1 MQTVKL
7 TPMRMIF
14 NNPESNFSIISCRTK
29 DESIERHP
37 QYSTISLKG
46 TGIADLKMGQSID
59 CIIEPCVEDKY
70 KYSYKFIGFAGF
82 VAKDGKFNLTEKAE
96 LQTLRNLMTNGQAES
111 CHVAYPHFV
120 SMVLNGEE
128 AKLDYKKIRGVG
140 KVLLPRYIDK
150 IKTNNKRVK
159 FMSETYAWGIEHDE
173 DINKIAATYKNVYG
187 FSKDINTNPYSVMI
201 NLLEWSFDRADR
213 AIINKTAKWL
223 DSYERCEA
231 ATIYALKH
239 NELDGN
245 TRMQAKMLFDMVKR
259 KAPQCVHHLL
269 DVVTKSAQVHYDLP
283 SQNTAL
289 QATYSAE
296 QHIADVIKKKIAN
309 PHYYPMD
316 WQKFTSVDGL
326 ELTDEQTQILEMA
339 CKQDVMML
347 TGSAGCVDCDTE
359 FFTGTGWKRIADYQD
374 GDRVLQY
381 NEDGTAELVNPIAY
395 IKKTCNTLWHF
406 ETLRGLNQTVC
417 DDHRIIYETR
427 DGVLKECNIEQLKQM
442 HLPSTK
448 NFQGRFLTTF
458 NFGGFGIDLNE
469 WQIRLM
475 CAVLADGHFN
485 AGNKNST
492 RCTFHIK
499 KQRKKDRLIY
509 LFNKNGL
516 EYKEHGSTEEGYTD
530 YHVYVPRREKQ
541 FTEYWYGCSNE
552 QLKIIVDEVVYWD
565 GCIRYTKNNTK
576 YLTYCSSIK
585 SDADFIQYAAS
596 AIGIRASISTCNR
609 IGEIKHLNGK
619 EYIRKTNV
627 YTVHFSNRTKVGL
640 CSDNRSKCTKT
651 PITQVPTTD
660 GYKYCFT
667 VPSHM
672 LVLRRKDCI
681 FITGNC
687 GKTTSMQAL
696 VNMLDSNGYTYTLLA
711 PTGISSKKLR
721 EATQKEASTIH
732 MFLTMSENLGD
743 YLIIDEA
750 SQISVHLL
758 SMLFDKVADTT
769 KIIFIADPS
778 QLASIACG
786 NIVEDM
792 LDSGIVPVCNLTKVF
807 RYNTSGIITIA
818 TDVRNG
824 ANDHLTDT
832 FTDYK
837 FVETDTLV
845 IKQIEQEY
853 ARLLADGYS
862 KDDVLI
868 LSPFNKGEVG
878 SLAINA
884 AIQAKFNPNELSKVG
899 HTVNNVPIYFK
910 VGDKVINKKNE
921 YAMPLADDDTAFV
934 ANGDIGTV
942 MEIVPDEKEPYMIV
956 RYDCG
961 DCIVDKAHIK
971 NTLLSYCCS
980 IHSVQG
986 SQAKAV
992 IVVIDRSHANLL
1004 SRNLIYTSV
1013 SRAQDKLVL
1022 IGDEAAIQEGLKV
1035 QEEKERNTALR
1046 EMLLDK
1052 LTES

>member
-37 QYSTISLKG
+37 QYGTISLKG

-59 CIIEPCVEDKY
+59 CIIEPCIDDKY

-96 LQTLRNLMTNGQAES
+96 LQTLRSLMTNGQAES
-111 CHVAYPHFV
+111 CHAAYPHFV
-120 SMVLNGEE
+120 SMVLNGE
-128 AKLDYKKIRGVG
+128 ADKLDYKKIRGVG

-150 IKTNNKRVK
+150 IKTINKRVE
-159 FMSETYAWGIEHDE
+159 FMGETYAWGIEHDE
-173 DINKIAATYKNVYG
+173 DINKIAATYKNVYE
-187 FSKDINTNPYSVMI
+187 FSKDINTNPYAIMI

-213 AIINKTAKWL
+213 AITKKTAKWI

-269 DVVTKSAQVHYDLP
+269 DVVTKSAQVHYDTP

-296 QHIADVIKKKIAN
+296 EHIADVIKKKIAN

-326 ELTDEQTQILEMA
+326 ELTDEQAQILEMA

-347 TGSAGCVDCDTE
+347 TGSAGVGKSAT
-359 FFTGTGWKRIADYQD
+359 TKA
-374 GDRVLQY
+374 
-381 NEDGTAELVNPIAY
+381 
-395 IKKTCNTLWHF
+395 
-406 ETLRGLNQTVC
+406 
-417 DDHRIIYETR
+417 IIE
-427 DGVLKECNIEQLKQM
+427 M
-442 HLPSTK
+442 
-448 NFQGRFLTTF
+448 
-458 NFGGFGIDLNE
+458 
-469 WQIRLM
+469 
-475 CAVLADGHFN
+475 
-485 AGNKNST
+485 
-492 RCTFHIK
+492 
-499 KQRKKDRLIY
+499 
-509 LFNKNGL
+509 L
-516 EYKEHGSTEEGYTD
+516 EA
-530 YHVYVPRREKQ
+530 
-541 FTEYWYGCSNE
+541 
-552 QLKIIVDEVVYWD
+552 
-565 GCIRYTKNNTK
+565 NN
-576 YLTYCSSIK
+576 
-585 SDADFIQYAAS
+585 
-596 AIGIRASISTCNR
+596 
-609 IGEIKHLNGK
+609 
-619 EYIRKTNV
+619 
-627 YTVHFSNRTKVGL
+627 
-640 CSDNRSKCTKT
+640 
-651 PITQVPTTD
+651 
-660 GYKYCFT
+660 
-667 VPSHM
+667 
-672 LVLRRKDCI
+672 
-681 FITGNC
+681 
-687 GKTTSMQAL
+687 
-696 VNMLDSNGYTYTLLA
+696 YTYTLLS
-711 PTGISSKKLR
+711 PTGIASKRLR
-721 EATQKEASTIH
+721 EATGREASTIH
-732 MFLTMSENLGD
+732 MFLACGDNLGD
-743 YLIIDEA
+743 YVLIDEMGMV
-750 SQISVHLL
+750 SVHLL
-758 SMLFDKVADTT
+758 SMLFDKVTDRT

-792 LDSGIVPVCNLTKVF
+792 LNSGVVPVCNLTKVF

-824 ANDHLTDT
+824 VNEHLTDT

-837 FVETDTLV
+837 FIETDTLV

-853 ARLLADGYS
+853 ARLLADGYN

-884 AIQAKFNPNELSKVG
+884 AIQAKFNPNELSTVG
-899 HTVNNVPIYFK
+899 HTVNNVPIHFK

-921 YAMPLADDDTAFV
+921 YAMPLVDDSDTAFV

-971 NTLLSYCCS
+971 NTLLAYAIS
-980 IHSVQG
+980 IHSCQG

-992 IVVIDRSHANLL
+992 IVVIDRSHVRML
-1004 SRNLIYTSV
+1004 SRNLCYTAV
-1013 SRAQDKLVL
+1013 SRAQERLIL
-1022 IGDEAAIQEGLKV
+1022 IGDEAAIQDGLKV
-1035 QEEKERNTALR
+1035 QEEKIRDTWLR
-1046 EMLLDK
+1046 EELIK
-1052 LTES
+1052 

>member
-29 DESIERHP
+29 DETIETNP
-37 QYSTISLKG
+37 KYGTISLKG

-59 CIIEPCVEDKY
+59 CVIEPCVDDKY

-96 LQTLRNLMTNGQAES
+96 LQTLRSLMTNGQAES
-111 CHVAYPHFV
+111 CHAAYPHFV
-120 SMVLNGEE
+120 SMVLNDE
-128 AKLDYKKIRGVG
+128 ADKLDYKKIRGVG
-140 KVLLPRYIDK
+140 KVLLPRYINK
-150 IKTNNKRVK
+150 IKTINKRVE
-159 FMSETYAWGIEHDE
+159 FMGETYAWGIEHDE

-187 FSKDINTNPYSVMI
+187 FSKDINANPYAVMI
-201 NLLEWSFDRADR
+201 NLLEWSFDGADR
-213 AIINKTAKWL
+213 AIINKTCQWL

-245 TRMQAKMLFDMVKR
+245 TRMQAKMLFDVVKC

-269 DVVTKSAQVHYDLP
+269 DVVTKAAQVHYDAS
-283 SQNTAL
+283 SQNAAL

-326 ELTDEQTQILEMA
+326 ELTDEQARILEMA
-339 CKQDVMML
+339 CKQDVMIL
-347 TGSAGCVDCDTE
+347 TGSAG
-359 FFTGTGWKRIADYQD
+359 TGKSQTTKAIIEM
-374 GDRVLQY
+374 L
-381 NEDGTAELVNPIAY
+381 EVN
-395 IKKTCNTLWHF
+395 N
-406 ETLRGLNQTVC
+406 
-417 DDHRIIYETR
+417 
-427 DGVLKECNIEQLKQM
+427 
-442 HLPSTK
+442 
-448 NFQGRFLTTF
+448 
-458 NFGGFGIDLNE
+458 
-469 WQIRLM
+469 
-475 CAVLADGHFN
+475 
-485 AGNKNST
+485 
-492 RCTFHIK
+492 
-499 KQRKKDRLIY
+499 
-509 LFNKNGL
+509 
-516 EYKEHGSTEEGYTD
+516 
-530 YHVYVPRREKQ
+530 
-541 FTEYWYGCSNE
+541 
-552 QLKIIVDEVVYWD
+552 
-565 GCIRYTKNNTK
+565 
-576 YLTYCSSIK
+576 
-585 SDADFIQYAAS
+585 
-596 AIGIRASISTCNR
+596 
-609 IGEIKHLNGK
+609 
-619 EYIRKTNV
+619 
-627 YTVHFSNRTKVGL
+627 
-640 CSDNRSKCTKT
+640 
-651 PITQVPTTD
+651 
-660 GYKYCFT
+660 
-667 VPSHM
+667 
-672 LVLRRKDCI
+672 
-681 FITGNC
+681 
-687 GKTTSMQAL
+687 
-696 VNMLDSNGYTYTLLA
+696 YTYTPLS
-711 PTGISSKKLR
+711 PTGIAAKRLR
-721 EATQKEASTIH
+721 EATGREASTIH
-732 MFLTMSENLGD
+732 MFLACDGNLGD
-743 YLIIDEA
+743 YVLIDEMGMV
-750 SQISVHLL
+750 SVHLL
-758 SMLFDKVADTT
+758 SMLFDKVTDTT

-824 ANDHLTDT
+824 VNDHLTDT

-837 FVETDTLV
+837 FIGTDTLV

-868 LSPFNKGEVG
+868 LSPFNKGDVG

-899 HTVNNVPIYFK
+899 HTVNDVPIYFK

-921 YAMPLADDDTAFV
+921 YAMPLVNDDTAFV

-971 NTLLSYCCS
+971 NTLLAYAIS
-980 IHSVQG
+980 IHSCQG

-992 IVVIDRSHANLL
+992 IVVIDRSHTRML
-1004 SRNLIYTSV
+1004 SRNLCYTAV
-1013 SRAQDKLVL
+1013 SRAQERLIL
-1022 IGDEAAIQEGLKV
+1022 IGDEVAIQEGLRV
-1035 QEEKERNTALR
+1035 QEEKERDTELC

-1052 LTES
+1052 STES

>member
-29 DESIERHP
+29 DESIETNP
-37 QYSTISLKG
+37 KYGTISLKG
-46 TGIADLKMGQSID
+46 TGIANLKMRQSID
-59 CIIEPCVEDKY
+59 CIIEPCEDDKY

-82 VAKDGKFNLTEKAE
+82 VAKDGKFNLSEKAE
-96 LQTLRNLMTNGQAES
+96 LQTLRSLMTNGQAES
-111 CHVAYPHFV
+111 CHAAYPHFV
-120 SMVLNGEE
+120 NMVLNGEE

-140 KVLLPRYIDK
+140 KVLLPRYIAK
-150 IKTNNKRVK
+150 IKTINKRVE
-159 FMSETYAWGIEHDE
+159 FMGETYAWGIEHDE
-173 DINKIAATYKNVYG
+173 DINKIAATYKNVYE
-187 FSKDINTNPYSVMI
+187 FSKDISANPYAVMI

-213 AIINKTAKWL
+213 AITKKTAKWL

-245 TRMQAKMLFDMVKR
+245 TRMQAKQLFNMVKQ

-269 DVVTKSAQVHYDLP
+269 NVVTKSAQVHYDPP

-326 ELTDEQTQILEMA
+326 ELTDEQSQILEMA

-347 TGSAGCVDCDTE
+347 TAAG
-359 FFTGTGWKRIADYQD
+359 G
-374 GDRVLQY
+374 
-381 NEDGTAELVNPIAY
+381 
-395 IKKTCNTLWHF
+395 
-406 ETLRGLNQTVC
+406 
-417 DDHRIIYETR
+417 
-427 DGVLKECNIEQLKQM
+427 
-442 HLPSTK
+442 
-448 NFQGRFLTTF
+448 
-458 NFGGFGIDLNE
+458 
-469 WQIRLM
+469 
-475 CAVLADGHFN
+475 
-485 AGNKNST
+485 
-492 RCTFHIK
+492 
-499 KQRKKDRLIY
+499 
-509 LFNKNGL
+509 
-516 EYKEHGSTEEGYTD
+516 
-530 YHVYVPRREKQ
+530 
-541 FTEYWYGCSNE
+541 
-552 QLKIIVDEVVYWD
+552 
-565 GCIRYTKNNTK
+565 
-576 YLTYCSSIK
+576 
-585 SDADFIQYAAS
+585 
-596 AIGIRASISTCNR
+596 
-609 IGEIKHLNGK
+609 
-619 EYIRKTNV
+619 
-627 YTVHFSNRTKVGL
+627 
-640 CSDNRSKCTKT
+640 
-651 PITQVPTTD
+651 
-660 GYKYCFT
+660 
-667 VPSHM
+667 
-672 LVLRRKDCI
+672 
-681 FITGNC
+681 C
-687 GKTTSMQAL
+687 GKTTSVKA
-696 VNMLDSNGYTYTLLA
+696 VIEMLEANNYTYTLLA
-711 PTGISSKKLR
+711 PTGISSKRLR
-721 EATQKEASTIH
+721 EATDREAQTIH
-732 MFLTMSENLGD
+732 MFLTMGDNVGD
-743 YLIIDEA
+743 YLICDEC
-750 SQISVHLL
+750 SMCSVHLL
-758 SMLFDKVADTT
+758 SMLFDKVTDHT
-769 KIIFIADPS
+769 KIIFIADQS

-824 ANDHLTDT
+824 VNDHLTDT

-837 FVETDTLV
+837 FIETDTLV

-868 LSPFNKGEVG
+868 LSPFNKGDVG

-884 AIQAKFNPNELSKVG
+884 AIQAKFNPNELSTVG

-961 DCIVDKAHIK
+961 DCVVDKAHIK

-992 IVVIDRSHANLL
+992 IVVIDRSHVRML
-1004 SRNLIYTSV
+1004 SRNLCYTAV
-1013 SRAQDKLVL
+1013 SRAQEKLVL

-1035 QEEKERNTALR
+1035 QEEKERDTELC
-1046 EMLLDK
+1046 EILLDK
-1052 LTES
+1052 STES

>member
-14 NNPESNFSIISCRTK
+14 NNPESNYSIISCRTK
-29 DESIERHP
+29 DESIECHP
-37 QYSTISLKG
+37 QYGTISLKG

-59 CIIEPCVEDKY
+59 CIIEPCEDDKY

-96 LQTLRNLMTNGQAES
+96 LQTLRSLMTNGQAES
-111 CHVAYPHFV
+111 CHAAYPHFV

-150 IKTNNKRVK
+150 IKTINKRVE
-159 FMSETYAWGIEHDE
+159 FMGETYAWGIEHDE
-173 DINKIAATYKNVYG
+173 DINKIAATYKNVYE
-187 FSKDINTNPYSVMI
+187 FSKDINTNPYTIMI

-213 AIINKTAKWL
+213 AITKKTAKWL

-245 TRMQAKMLFDMVKR
+245 TRMQAKRLFEIIKGRV
-259 KAPQCVHHLL
+259 PQCIRNLL
-269 DVVTKSAQVHYDLP
+269 DVVTKATQVHYDAP

-296 QHIADVIKKKIAN
+296 EHIADVIKKKIAN

-326 ELTDEQTQILEMA
+326 ELTDEQARILEMA

-347 TGSAGCVDCDTE
+347 TGSAG
-359 FFTGTGWKRIADYQD
+359 TGKSQTTKAIIEM
-374 GDRVLQY
+374 L
-381 NEDGTAELVNPIAY
+381 
-395 IKKTCNTLWHF
+395 
-406 ETLRGLNQTVC
+406 ET
-417 DDHRIIYETR
+417 
-427 DGVLKECNIEQLKQM
+427 
-442 HLPSTK
+442 
-448 NFQGRFLTTF
+448 
-458 NFGGFGIDLNE
+458 
-469 WQIRLM
+469 
-475 CAVLADGHFN
+475 
-485 AGNKNST
+485 
-492 RCTFHIK
+492 
-499 KQRKKDRLIY
+499 
-509 LFNKNGL
+509 
-516 EYKEHGSTEEGYTD
+516 
-530 YHVYVPRREKQ
+530 
-541 FTEYWYGCSNE
+541 
-552 QLKIIVDEVVYWD
+552 
-565 GCIRYTKNNTK
+565 NN
-576 YLTYCSSIK
+576 
-585 SDADFIQYAAS
+585 
-596 AIGIRASISTCNR
+596 
-609 IGEIKHLNGK
+609 
-619 EYIRKTNV
+619 
-627 YTVHFSNRTKVGL
+627 
-640 CSDNRSKCTKT
+640 
-651 PITQVPTTD
+651 
-660 GYKYCFT
+660 
-667 VPSHM
+667 
-672 LVLRRKDCI
+672 
-681 FITGNC
+681 
-687 GKTTSMQAL
+687 
-696 VNMLDSNGYTYTLLA
+696 YTYTLLS
-711 PTGISSKKLR
+711 PTGIAAKRLR
-721 EATQKEASTIH
+721 EATGREASTIH
-732 MFLTMSENLGD
+732 MFLTCGGNLGD
-743 YLIIDEA
+743 YVLIDEMGMV
-750 SQISVHLL
+750 SVHLL
-758 SMLFDKVADTT
+758 SMLFDKVTDNT

-824 ANDHLTDT
+824 VNDHLTDT

-837 FVETDTLV
+837 FIETDTLV

-884 AIQAKFNPNELSKVG
+884 AIQAKFNPNELSTVG
-899 HTVNNVPIYFK
+899 HTVNDIPIYFK

-921 YAMPLADDDTAFV
+921 YAMPLVDDDTAFV

-971 NTLLSYCCS
+971 NTLLAYAIS
-980 IHSVQG
+980 IHSCQG

-992 IVVIDRSHANLL
+992 IVVIDKSHVRML
-1004 SRNLIYTSV
+1004 SRNLCYTAV
-1013 SRAQDKLVL
+1013 SRAQEQLIL
-1022 IGDEAAIQEGLKV
+1022 IGDETAIQDGLKV
-1035 QEEKERNTALR
+1035 QEEKERDTELK
-1046 EMLLDK
+1046 EMLIK
-1052 LTES
+1052 

>member
-14 NNPESNFSIISCRTK
+14 NHPESNFSIISCRTK
-29 DESIERHP
+29 DETIEAHP
-37 QYSTISLKG
+37 QYGTISLKG

-59 CIIEPCVEDKY
+59 CIIEPCVDDKY

-82 VAKDGKFNLTEKAE
+82 VAKDGKFNLSEKAE
-96 LQTLRNLMTNGQAES
+96 LQTLRSLMTNGQAES
-111 CHVAYPHFV
+111 CHAAYPHFV
-120 SMVLNGEE
+120 SMVLNGE
-128 AKLDYKKIRGVG
+128 ADKLNCKKIRGVG

-150 IKTNNKRVK
+150 IKTINKRVE
-159 FMSETYAWGIEHDE
+159 FMGETYAWGIEHDE

-187 FSKDINTNPYSVMI
+187 FSKDINTNPYSIMI

-213 AIINKTAKWL
+213 AITKKTAKWL

-245 TRMQAKMLFDMVKR
+245 TRMQAKLLFEIIKR
-259 KAPQCVHHLL
+259 RAPQCIRSLF
-269 DVVTKSAQVHYDLP
+269 DVVTKAAQVHYDAP

-326 ELTDEQTQILEMA
+326 ELTDEQALILEMA

-347 TGSAGCVDCDTE
+347 TGSAG
-359 FFTGTGWKRIADYQD
+359 TGKSATTKA
-374 GDRVLQY
+374 
-381 NEDGTAELVNPIAY
+381 
-395 IKKTCNTLWHF
+395 
-406 ETLRGLNQTVC
+406 
-417 DDHRIIYETR
+417 IIE
-427 DGVLKECNIEQLKQM
+427 M
-442 HLPSTK
+442 
-448 NFQGRFLTTF
+448 
-458 NFGGFGIDLNE
+458 
-469 WQIRLM
+469 
-475 CAVLADGHFN
+475 
-485 AGNKNST
+485 
-492 RCTFHIK
+492 
-499 KQRKKDRLIY
+499 
-509 LFNKNGL
+509 L
-516 EYKEHGSTEEGYTD
+516 EA
-530 YHVYVPRREKQ
+530 
-541 FTEYWYGCSNE
+541 
-552 QLKIIVDEVVYWD
+552 
-565 GCIRYTKNNTK
+565 NN
-576 YLTYCSSIK
+576 
-585 SDADFIQYAAS
+585 
-596 AIGIRASISTCNR
+596 
-609 IGEIKHLNGK
+609 
-619 EYIRKTNV
+619 
-627 YTVHFSNRTKVGL
+627 
-640 CSDNRSKCTKT
+640 
-651 PITQVPTTD
+651 
-660 GYKYCFT
+660 
-667 VPSHM
+667 
-672 LVLRRKDCI
+672 
-681 FITGNC
+681 
-687 GKTTSMQAL
+687 
-696 VNMLDSNGYTYTLLA
+696 YTYTLLS
-711 PTGISSKKLR
+711 PTGIAAKRLR
-721 EATQKEASTIH
+721 EATGREASTIH
-732 MFLTMSENLGD
+732 MFLTCGDNLGD
-743 YLIIDEA
+743 YVLIDEMGMV
-750 SQISVHLL
+750 SVHLL
-758 SMLFDKVADTT
+758 SMLFDKVTDTT

-824 ANDHLTDT
+824 VNDHLTDT

-837 FVETDTLV
+837 FIETDTLV

-868 LSPFNKGEVG
+868 LSPFNKGDVG

-884 AIQAKFNPNELSKVG
+884 AIQAKFNPNELSTVG
-899 HTVNNVPIYFK
+899 HSINDVPIYFK

-921 YAMPLADDDTAFV
+921 YAMPLYDTDDTAFV

-942 MEIVPDEKEPYMIV
+942 IEIVPNEKEPYMIV

-971 NTLLSYCCS
+971 NTLLAYAIS
-980 IHSVQG
+980 IHSCQG

-992 IVVIDRSHANLL
+992 IVVIDRSHVRML
-1004 SRNLIYTSV
+1004 SRNLCYTAV
-1013 SRAQDKLVL
+1013 SRAQERLIL

-1035 QEEKERNTALR
+1035 QEEKERDTWLR
-1046 EMLLDK
+1046 EELIK
-1052 LTES
+1052 

>member
-29 DESIERHP
+29 DETIETHP
-37 QYSTISLKG
+37 KYGTISLKG

-59 CIIEPCVEDKY
+59 CIIEPCVDDKY

-96 LQTLRNLMTNGQAES
+96 LQTLRSLMTNGQAES
-111 CHVAYPHFV
+111 CHAAYPHFV
-120 SMVLNGEE
+120 SMVLNGE
-128 AKLDYKKIRGVG
+128 ADKLDYKKIRGVG

-150 IKTNNKRVK
+150 IKTINKRVE
-159 FMSETYAWGIEHDE
+159 FMGETYAWGIENDE
-173 DINKIAATYKNVYG
+173 DINKIAATYKNVYE
-187 FSKDINTNPYSVMI
+187 FSKDINANPYAVMI

-213 AIINKTAKWL
+213 AITKKTRKWL

-245 TRMQAKMLFDMVKR
+245 TRMQAKALFDVVKR

-269 DVVTKSAQVHYDLP
+269 DVVTKSAQVHYEAP

-289 QATYSAE
+289 QATYNAE
-296 QHIADVIKKKIAN
+296 QHIANVIKEKIAN

-326 ELTDEQTQILEMA
+326 ELTDEQAQILEMA

-347 TGSAGCVDCDTE
+347 TGSAG
-359 FFTGTGWKRIADYQD
+359 TGKSATTKA
-374 GDRVLQY
+374 
-381 NEDGTAELVNPIAY
+381 
-395 IKKTCNTLWHF
+395 
-406 ETLRGLNQTVC
+406 
-417 DDHRIIYETR
+417 IIE
-427 DGVLKECNIEQLKQM
+427 M
-442 HLPSTK
+442 
-448 NFQGRFLTTF
+448 
-458 NFGGFGIDLNE
+458 
-469 WQIRLM
+469 
-475 CAVLADGHFN
+475 
-485 AGNKNST
+485 
-492 RCTFHIK
+492 
-499 KQRKKDRLIY
+499 
-509 LFNKNGL
+509 L
-516 EYKEHGSTEEGYTD
+516 EA
-530 YHVYVPRREKQ
+530 
-541 FTEYWYGCSNE
+541 
-552 QLKIIVDEVVYWD
+552 
-565 GCIRYTKNNTK
+565 NN
-576 YLTYCSSIK
+576 
-585 SDADFIQYAAS
+585 
-596 AIGIRASISTCNR
+596 
-609 IGEIKHLNGK
+609 
-619 EYIRKTNV
+619 
-627 YTVHFSNRTKVGL
+627 
-640 CSDNRSKCTKT
+640 
-651 PITQVPTTD
+651 
-660 GYKYCFT
+660 
-667 VPSHM
+667 
-672 LVLRRKDCI
+672 
-681 FITGNC
+681 
-687 GKTTSMQAL
+687 
-696 VNMLDSNGYTYTLLA
+696 YTYTLLS
-711 PTGISSKKLR
+711 PTGIAAKRLR
-721 EATQKEASTIH
+721 EATGREASTIH
-732 MFLTMSENLGD
+732 MFLTCDGNLGD
-743 YLIIDEA
+743 YVLIDEMGMV
-750 SQISVHLL
+750 SVHLL
-758 SMLFDKVADTT
+758 SMLFDKVTDRT

-824 ANDHLTDT
+824 VNDHLTDT

-837 FVETDTLV
+837 FIETDTLV

-868 LSPFNKGEVG
+868 LSPFNKGDVG

-899 HTVNNVPIYFK
+899 HTVNDVPIYFK

-921 YAMPLADDDTAFV
+921 YAMPLVDDDTAFV

-942 MEIVPDEKEPYMIV
+942 IEIVPDEKEPYMIV
-956 RYDCG
+956 RYDRR

-971 NTLLSYCCS
+971 NTLLAYAIS
-980 IHSVQG
+980 IHSCQG

-992 IVVIDRSHANLL
+992 IVVIDRSHVRML
-1004 SRNLIYTSV
+1004 SRNLCYTAV
-1013 SRAQDKLVL
+1013 SRAQERLIL
-1022 IGDEAAIQEGLKV
+1022 IGDDAAIQEGLKV
-1035 QEEKERNTALR
+1035 QEEKERDTELC

-1052 LTES
+1052 STES

>member
-29 DESIERHP
+29 DESIECHP
-37 QYSTISLKG
+37 QYGTISLKG

-59 CIIEPCVEDKY
+59 CIIEPCEDDKY

-96 LQTLRNLMTNGQAES
+96 LQTLRSLMTNGQAES
-111 CHVAYPHFV
+111 CHAAYPHFV

-140 KVLLPRYIDK
+140 KVLLPRYINK
-150 IKTNNKRVK
+150 IKTINKRVE
-159 FMSETYAWGIEHDE
+159 FMGETYAWGIENDE

-187 FSKDINTNPYSVMI
+187 FSKDINTNPYAVMV
-201 NLLEWSFDRADR
+201 NLLEWLFDRADR
-213 AIINKTAKWL
+213 AILKKTTKWL

-231 ATIYALKH
+231 ATIYTLKH

-245 TRMQAKMLFDMVKR
+245 TRMQAKQLFDMVKQ

-269 DVVTKSAQVHYDLP
+269 DVVTKSAQVHYDAP

-326 ELTDEQTQILEMA
+326 ELTDEQAQILEMA

-347 TGSAGCVDCDTE
+347 TGSAGVGKSAT
-359 FFTGTGWKRIADYQD
+359 TKA
-374 GDRVLQY
+374 
-381 NEDGTAELVNPIAY
+381 
-395 IKKTCNTLWHF
+395 
-406 ETLRGLNQTVC
+406 
-417 DDHRIIYETR
+417 IIE
-427 DGVLKECNIEQLKQM
+427 M
-442 HLPSTK
+442 
-448 NFQGRFLTTF
+448 
-458 NFGGFGIDLNE
+458 
-469 WQIRLM
+469 
-475 CAVLADGHFN
+475 
-485 AGNKNST
+485 
-492 RCTFHIK
+492 
-499 KQRKKDRLIY
+499 
-509 LFNKNGL
+509 L
-516 EYKEHGSTEEGYTD
+516 EA
-530 YHVYVPRREKQ
+530 
-541 FTEYWYGCSNE
+541 
-552 QLKIIVDEVVYWD
+552 
-565 GCIRYTKNNTK
+565 NN
-576 YLTYCSSIK
+576 
-585 SDADFIQYAAS
+585 
-596 AIGIRASISTCNR
+596 
-609 IGEIKHLNGK
+609 
-619 EYIRKTNV
+619 
-627 YTVHFSNRTKVGL
+627 
-640 CSDNRSKCTKT
+640 
-651 PITQVPTTD
+651 
-660 GYKYCFT
+660 
-667 VPSHM
+667 
-672 LVLRRKDCI
+672 
-681 FITGNC
+681 
-687 GKTTSMQAL
+687 
-696 VNMLDSNGYTYTLLA
+696 YTYTLLS
-711 PTGISSKKLR
+711 PTGIAAKRLR
-721 EATQKEASTIH
+721 EATGREASTIH
-732 MFLTMSENLGD
+732 MFLTCGGNLGD
-743 YLIIDEA
+743 YVLIDEMGMV
-750 SQISVHLL
+750 SVHLL
-758 SMLFDKVADTT
+758 SMLFDKITDYT

-824 ANDHLTDT
+824 VNEHLTDT

-837 FVETDTLV
+837 FIETDTLV

-884 AIQAKFNPNELSKVG
+884 AIQAKFNPNELSTVG
-899 HTVNNVPIYFK
+899 HTVNDTPIYFK
-910 VGDKVINKKNE
+910 VDDKVINKKNE
-921 YAMPLADDDTAFV
+921 YAMPLVDDSDTAFV

-961 DCIVDKAHIK
+961 DCIVDRAHIK
-971 NTLLSYCCS
+971 NTLLAYAIS
-980 IHSVQG
+980 IHSCQG

-992 IVVIDRSHANLL
+992 IVVIDRSHVRML
-1004 SRNLIYTSV
+1004 SRNLCYTAV
-1013 SRAQDKLVL
+1013 SRAQERL
-1022 IGDEAAIQEGLKV
+1022 ILIEDEAAIQEGLKI
-1035 QEEKERNTALR
+1035 QEEKIRDTELK
-1046 EMLLDK
+1046 EMLIK
-1052 LTES
+1052 

>member
-14 NNPESNFSIISCRTK
+14 NNPESNFSIISCNTK
-29 DESIERHP
+29 DESIETNP
-37 QYSTISLKG
+37 QYGTISLKG

-59 CIIEPCVEDKY
+59 CIIEPCVDDKY

-96 LQTLRNLMTNGQAES
+96 LQTLRSLMTNGQAES
-111 CHVAYPHFV
+111 CHAAYPHFV
-120 SMVLNGEE
+120 SMVLNGE
-128 AKLDYKKIRGVG
+128 ADKLDYKKIRGVG

-150 IKTNNKRVK
+150 IKTINKRVE
-159 FMSETYAWGIEHDE
+159 FMGETYAWGIEHDE
-173 DINKIAATYKNVYG
+173 DINKIAATYKNAYG
-187 FSKDINTNPYSVMI
+187 FSKDINTNPYAVMI

-213 AIINKTAKWL
+213 VIIKKTVKWL

-245 TRMQAKMLFDMVKR
+245 TRMQAKALFDTVKR

-269 DVVTKSAQVHYDLP
+269 DVVTKAAQVHYDAP
-283 SQNTAL
+283 SQNTSL

-296 QHIADVIKKKIAN
+296 QHIADVINKKIAN

-326 ELTDEQTQILEMA
+326 ELTDEQSQILKMA

-347 TGSAGCVDCDTE
+347 TAAG
-359 FFTGTGWKRIADYQD
+359 G
-374 GDRVLQY
+374 
-381 NEDGTAELVNPIAY
+381 
-395 IKKTCNTLWHF
+395 
-406 ETLRGLNQTVC
+406 
-417 DDHRIIYETR
+417 
-427 DGVLKECNIEQLKQM
+427 
-442 HLPSTK
+442 
-448 NFQGRFLTTF
+448 
-458 NFGGFGIDLNE
+458 
-469 WQIRLM
+469 
-475 CAVLADGHFN
+475 
-485 AGNKNST
+485 
-492 RCTFHIK
+492 
-499 KQRKKDRLIY
+499 
-509 LFNKNGL
+509 
-516 EYKEHGSTEEGYTD
+516 
-530 YHVYVPRREKQ
+530 
-541 FTEYWYGCSNE
+541 
-552 QLKIIVDEVVYWD
+552 
-565 GCIRYTKNNTK
+565 
-576 YLTYCSSIK
+576 
-585 SDADFIQYAAS
+585 
-596 AIGIRASISTCNR
+596 
-609 IGEIKHLNGK
+609 
-619 EYIRKTNV
+619 
-627 YTVHFSNRTKVGL
+627 
-640 CSDNRSKCTKT
+640 
-651 PITQVPTTD
+651 
-660 GYKYCFT
+660 
-667 VPSHM
+667 
-672 LVLRRKDCI
+672 
-681 FITGNC
+681 C
-687 GKTTSMQAL
+687 GKTTSVKAIIE
-696 VNMLDSNGYTYTLLA
+696 MLEANNYTYTLLA
-711 PTGISSKKLR
+711 PTGISSKRLR
-721 EATQKEASTIH
+721 EATGREAQTIH
-732 MFLTMSENLGD
+732 MFLTMGDNVGD
-743 YLIIDEA
+743 YLICDEC
-750 SQISVHLL
+750 SMCSVHLL
-758 SMLFDKVADTT
+758 SMLFDKVKDTT

-824 ANDHLTDT
+824 VNDHLTDT

-837 FVETDTLV
+837 FIETDTLV

-868 LSPFNKGEVG
+868 LSPFNKGDVG

-899 HTVNNVPIYFK
+899 HTVNDTSIYFK

-921 YAMPLADDDTAFV
+921 YAMPLVDDDTAFV

-942 MEIVPDEKEPYMIV
+942 MEIVPNEKEPYMIV

-1035 QEEKERNTALR
+1035 QEEKERNTELG
-1046 EMLLDK
+1046 EMLLDTS
-1052 LTES
+1052 TES